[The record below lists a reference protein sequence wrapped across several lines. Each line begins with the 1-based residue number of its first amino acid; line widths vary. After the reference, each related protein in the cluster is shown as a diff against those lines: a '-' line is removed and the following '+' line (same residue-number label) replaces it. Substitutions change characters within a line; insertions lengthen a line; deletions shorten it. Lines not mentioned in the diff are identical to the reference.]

1 MDRIMDLMEPLL
13 RIGFPISLAVVAVLC
28 LVDLIQRY
36 RTSRLQFASKH
47 LFILMLIGAH
57 AGSITAFGRLEP
69 SVAQRIGDWPG
80 WLSAPMG
87 FLVLLYVFGPAALL
101 VLYGCHEASEGRP
114 YYILVFLLYLLA
126 MNSLSSLTL

>member
-1 MDRIMDLMEPLL
+1 MR
-13 RIGFPISLAVVAVLC
+13 
-28 LVDLIQRY
+28 
-36 RTSRLQFASKH
+36 
-47 LFILMLIGAH
+47 IGAH

-87 FLVLLYVFGPAALL
+87 FLVLLYVFGPVALL